1 MEKFRVIE
9 IQKRVYDNNLQ
20 QAEILRSELKTC
32 GTYLVNVMSSP
43 GSGKTT
49 FLHKTIELLKTKVS
63 IGVIE
68 ADIDSDVDAHTI
80 ATTGVKVTQLHSGG
94 MCHLDAG
101 MSRIGLEEINR
112 QPLDLVFIENIGNLI
127 CPASYDLGEA
137 LSLMILSVPEGD
149 DKPLKYPK
157 MFSLVDVLIISK
169 MDAKSIFS
177 FDSDE
182 VEKRV
187 KALNPKIKIFFTSAK
202 TGEGMDLWSDFLYK
216 EVLAWKENGG
226 GYGTDKTA

>member
-1 MEKFRVIE
+1 MSNFRVIE
-9 IQKRVYDNNLQ
+9 IQKRIYDNNRQ
-20 QAEILRSELKTC
+20 NAEILRQELKEC
-32 GTYLVNVMSSP
+32 GTFLVNVMSSP

-49 FLHKTIELLKTKVS
+49 FLHKTIEMLKETLA

-101 MSRIGLEEINR
+101 MSRIGLEEINEN
-112 QPLDLVFIENIGNLI
+112 PLDLVFIENIGNLI

-137 LSLMILSVPEGD
+137 LKLMILSVPEGD

-169 MDAKSIFS
+169 IDAKSIFS
-177 FDSDE
+177 FDLLE

-187 KALNPKIKIFFTSAK
+187 RALNPKIKIFFTSAK
-202 TGEGMDLWSDFLYK
+202 TGEGMTEWSDFLK
-216 EVLAWKENGG
+216 HEVLKWKER
-226 GYGTDKTA
+226 